1 MSTIFEQLRD
11 DHDTQRTLLDL
22 LVKTEG
28 DSEGRH
34 ELFGRVRTELRA
46 HAAAEEMY
54 FYRPLMKHE
63 LTLETSRHSIAE
75 HKQIDDLLETL
86 EATDASSPA
95 WLPAA
100 RDLREL
106 VRHHL
111 DEEEQEVFQLA
122 GRALS
127 DADKPR
133 LGAAYR
139 EEMEHHKD
147 SAETPG

>member
-1 MSTIFEQLRD
+1 MHTIFEQLRD

-28 DSEGRH
+28 DSEGRA
-34 ELFGRVRTELRA
+34 ELFQRTRRELRA
-46 HAAAEEMY
+46 HAAAEERY
-54 FYRPLMKHE
+54 FYRPLMDHE

-75 HKQIDDLLETL
+75 HKRIDDLLEKL
-86 EATDASSPA
+86 EATEASSPA

-100 RDLREL
+100 RDLRDL

-111 DEEEQEVFQLA
+111 DEEEHEVFQVA

-133 LGAAYR
+133 LGDAYR
-139 EEMEHHKD
+139 DEMNQRKD
-147 SAETPG
+147 S